1 MGKTRAG
8 DKKKRIIKEEIRK
21 EDGIS
26 RKKDVSEKKGK
37 EKKINSNNDKN
48 QELSCELTVKDRKG
62 DGKRL

>member
-26 RKKDVSEKKGK
+26 RKKDVSEKK
-37 EKKINSNNDKN
+37 
-48 QELSCELTVKDRKG
+48 RKG
-62 DGKRL
+62 KKN